1 MSDRLPPPLPHS
13 AALVV
18 IDVQYAIDHPSW
30 GVRNNPQAEGN
41 IAALLAAWRAS
52 GRPIYH
58 VRHDSTEAKSHYRPG
73 QAGHEFKAEAM
84 PLPGETVIGK
94 RTNNAFIGTGLE
106 ATLHAAGVET
116 LIVAGVITNNSVEA
130 TVRMAGNLGF
140 ETFVVEDACFTFGR
154 KDWAGTPRT
163 AAEVHAM
170 SLANLEG
177 EYATVVG
184 TAAVLAAVGAPA

>member
-1 MSDRLPPPLPHS
+1 MLFRS
-13 AALVV
+13 
-18 IDVQYAIDHPSW
+18 
-30 GVRNNPQAEGN
+30 
-41 IAALLAAWRAS
+41 
-52 GRPIYH
+52 
-58 VRHDSTEAKSHYRPG
+58 
-73 QAGHEFKAEAM
+73 
-84 PLPGETVIGK
+84 
-94 RTNNAFIGTGLE
+94 
-106 ATLHAAGVET
+106 
-116 LIVAGVITNNSVEA
+116 GVITNNSVEA

-184 TAAVLAAVGAPA
+184 TAEVLGALGN